1 MGNLLSIFKSK
12 KDSTNEV
19 ALDMNKIPQ
28 HIAIIMDGNGRWAKK
43 RKLPRSMGHK
53 AGVETIRKIVKES
66 KRLGIKYLTLYA
78 FSTENWKRPK
88 EEVGALM
95 QLLVVYLKREVA
107 ELNKN
112 GVKINVLGDM
122 LKFPAE
128 CREELNKAIEITN
141 NNTEINLNLALNYG
155 GRDEIVR
162 AMKLIIGDLEDD
174 KIKKEDISEDLISNY
189 IYTKGMPDPDL
200 IIRPSGE
207 QRISNFLLWQCA
219 YSEFWYSDIA
229 WPDFKEEDLQ
239 KAILDYQ
246 NRDRRFGG
254 VK

>member
-1 MGNLLSIFKSK
+1 MLDIFKFK
-12 KDSTNEV
+12 KDSQKEFV
-19 ALDMNKIPQ
+19 LDINKIPA

-66 KRLGIKYLTLYA
+66 KRLGVGYLTLYA

-88 EEVGALM
+88 DELSTLM
-95 QLLVVYLKREVA
+95 QLLVLYLKKEVD

-112 GVKINVLGDM
+112 GVKINVLGDIS
-122 LKFPAE
+122 KFPIE
-128 CREELNKAIEITN
+128 CQNELKRAVKITSEN
-141 NNTEINLNLALNYG
+141 VDINLNLALNYG
-155 GRDEIVR
+155 GRDELVR
-162 AMKLIIGDLEDD
+162 AVKLIANDLEKQ
-174 KIKKEDISEDLISNY
+174 KIKNEDINEELISNY

-207 QRISNFLLWQCA
+207 KRLSNFLLWQCA

-229 WPDFKEEDLQ
+229 WPDFTKEDLQ
-239 KAILDYQ
+239 KAIFDYQ

-254 VK
+254 IK

>member
-1 MGNLLSIFKSK
+1 MLSIFKSK
-12 KDSTNEV
+12 KDSTNDV
-19 ALDMNKIPQ
+19 VLDMYKIPQ

-122 LKFPAE
+122 SKFPAE
-128 CREELNKAIEITN
+128 CSEELNKAIQITN

-155 GRDEIVR
+155 GRDELVR
-162 AMKLIIGDLEDD
+162 AIKLIIDDLEDD

>member
-1 MGNLLSIFKSK
+1 MLSIFKSK

-122 LKFPAE
+122 SKFPAE
-128 CREELNKAIEITN
+128 C
-141 NNTEINLNLALNYG
+141 
-155 GRDEIVR
+155 
-162 AMKLIIGDLEDD
+162 
-174 KIKKEDISEDLISNY
+174 KKEL
-189 IYTKGMPDPDL
+189 G
-200 IIRPSGE
+200 
-207 QRISNFLLWQCA
+207 
-219 YSEFWYSDIA
+219 
-229 WPDFKEEDLQ
+229 
-239 KAILDYQ
+239 
-246 NRDRRFGG
+246 
-254 VK
+254 

>member
-1 MGNLLSIFKSK
+1 CK
-12 KDSTNEV
+12 K
-19 ALDMNKIPQ
+19 
-28 HIAIIMDGNGRWAKK
+28 
-43 RKLPRSMGHK
+43 
-53 AGVETIRKIVKES
+53 
-66 KRLGIKYLTLYA
+66 
-78 FSTENWKRPK
+78 
-88 EEVGALM
+88 
-95 QLLVVYLKREVA
+95 
-107 ELNKN
+107 
-112 GVKINVLGDM
+112 
-122 LKFPAE
+122 
-128 CREELNKAIEITN
+128 ELNKAIEITN

-155 GRDEIVR
+155 GRDELVR
-162 AMKLIIGDLEDD
+162 AMKLIIDDLEDN

-207 QRISNFLLWQCA
+207 QRVSNFLLWQCA

>member
-1 MGNLLSIFKSK
+1 MLSIFKSK

-19 ALDMNKIPQ
+19 VLDMNKIPQ

-128 CREELNKAIEITN
+128 CKEELNKAIEITN

-155 GRDEIVR
+155 GRDELVR
-162 AMKLIIGDLEDD
+162 AMKLIIDDLEDD